1 MSIREFANNAWQG
14 KRLKYVV
21 AYSTTRWEKVAS
33 KKVSVSLPE
42 DLLRKIDE
50 AAVGTRTSR
59 SEFIAKILEESIGAS
74 EEKSTHEYPTV
85 FWKLKS
91 TGYLRA
97 RSPRYPSRSIGQWVV
112 EEVPTQ

>member
-1 MSIREFANNAWQG
+1 
-14 KRLKYVV
+14 VV
-21 AYSTTRWEKVAS
+21 VYSTTGWEKVTS

-42 DLLRKIDE
+42 DLLKKIDE

-74 EEKSTHEYPTV
+74 EEKGVHEYPTV
-85 FWKLKS
+85 LWKLKS

-97 RSPRYPSRSIGQWVV
+97 RSPRYPGRSIGQ
-112 EEVPTQ
+112 